1 MAVIGGSPMYNVCVG
16 TRGEGLHKFCSP
28 GIVGWT
34 LVPRK
39 LVGGMGSGRNV
50 AVSAGAY
57 ALLLNIFCIMGQHVH
72 QPTLLDSPR
81 RSSDKIG
88 TIQRRLAWP
97 LRKDDTHKSRRV
109 TKFFLVYLCLL
120 VKSNKS
126 PKTL

>member
-57 ALLLNIFCIMGQHVH
+57 ALLLNIFCIMGQHMTTNQH
-72 QPTLLDSPR
+72 YWILLGDHPIKLER
-81 RSSDKIG
+81 YRED
-88 TIQRRLAWP
+88 
-97 LRKDDTHKSRRV
+97 
-109 TKFFLVYLCLL
+109 
-120 VKSNKS
+120 
-126 PKTL
+126 